1 MAARELVVSFEINGV
16 SKGSRGTPARG
27 TNVYTTT
34 SGSVYGEIKDYVSP
48 GSVTSSPGGVQNM

>member
-27 TNVYTTT
+27 VKVVTTT
-34 SGSVYGEIKDYVSP
+34 SGSVYGEIKDYNSP

>member
-1 MAARELVVSFEINGV
+1 MAAKELVVSFEINGV

-27 TNVYTTT
+27 TKVYTAT
-34 SGSVYGEIKDYVSP
+34 SGALVGELRDYNSP